1 MKTYY
6 LGKNG
11 NGKPG
16 NGSLLTGRK
25 KPKYGKYS
33 EMIEVPS
40 ICYTIPSG
48 NITAS
53 FISADSFTIGIVYV
67 VNGITHTIGINDV
80 QATTKF
86 ANMYAFVDYFNL
98 NFPFIGELSW
108 NGTNLQMRKSVFGKC
123 ITTVTLAIY
132 QN

>member
-25 KPKYGKYS
+25 KPKYGKYA
-33 EMIEVPS
+33 ELIEVPS

-48 NITAS
+48 NIISNFT
-53 FISADSFTIGIVYV
+53 SADSFTMGIVYV
-67 VNGITHTIGINDV
+67 MDGITHTFGISDIQTV
-80 QATTKF
+80 KKF
-86 ANMYAFVDYFNL
+86 ANMYVFVDYFNA
-98 NFPFIGELSW
+98 NFAFIGELSW
-108 NGTNLQMRKSVFGKC
+108 NGTNLQMRKNVFGKC
-123 ITTVTLAIY
+123 LTSVTLAIF
-132 QN
+132 QD